1 MTTKYKHSFGKVPG
15 EINSGTLEFA
25 SATNYA
31 TGTHGLSTTPAT
43 KDFTIA
49 AYATEPINCYV
60 DTLTATYFSVRCENV
75 VTATR
80 TIGWRVDTS

>member
-1 MTTKYKHSFGKVPG
+1 MTTKYKHSSGKVPG
-15 EINSGTLEFA
+15 EINSGTMDFA

-31 TGTHGLSTTPAT
+31 TGSHGLSVTPAT
-43 KDFTIA
+43 KDFYIT
-49 AYATEPINCYV
+49 AYATEPIDMYL
-60 DTLTATYFSVRCENV
+60 DTIGATYFTVRCAAV